1 MDRFYYQTL
10 VVIYYQI
17 TVGNLLPMVYKY
29 SKIKEATIFN
39 KLILKKYADTYN
51 FTIEE
56 VEAECKN
63 VLDIMQ
69 MYKYYDGIDC
79 IKFIEDS
86 LNIKIRDKERNH
98 V

>member
-1 MDRFYYQTL
+1 M
-10 VVIYYQI
+10 
-17 TVGNLLPMVYKY
+17 
-29 SKIKEATIFN
+29 FN
-39 KLILKKYADTYN
+39 KLILKKYADTHS

-56 VEAECKN
+56 VEAECMRI
-63 VLDIMQ
+63 LETMQ
-69 MYKYYDGIDC
+69 RYKYYEEVDC